1 MVTWIL
7 LSIVKLTWKWEKNN
21 VPLVELIFEESKVEI
36 LKLGSYFG
44 KLNQSG
50 IGDMTLQ
57 GV

>member
-36 LKLGSYFG
+36 LKLSSYFG